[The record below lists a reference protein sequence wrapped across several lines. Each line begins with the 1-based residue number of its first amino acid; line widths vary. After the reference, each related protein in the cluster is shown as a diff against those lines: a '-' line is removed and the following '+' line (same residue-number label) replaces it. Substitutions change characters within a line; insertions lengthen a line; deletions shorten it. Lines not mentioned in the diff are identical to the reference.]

1 MATARTDGES
11 TFVFLQNYSAQSH
24 TLTLPPG
31 YRDCL
36 TDAAAPDPLILSA
49 WDCRI
54 LRRHA

>member
-11 TFVFLQNYSAQSH
+11 TFVFLNYSAQSH

-36 TDAAAPDPLILSA
+36 TDRGGAGPAGSSQHGIAVFFVVVA
-49 WDCRI
+49 
-54 LRRHA
+54 